1 MHLRT
6 LALTGA
12 LVIAAAASS
21 PSVGAQEQAAAPAS
35 AVAPQEAA
43 APAAQRR
50 APRPRRDVLTR
61 EELAASGTTNLYDA
75 IQRLRPQWL
84 RGGSASNFSGGG
96 QGYVVYQDNAM
107 LGGLDALRQL
117 SIEFAHE
124 LRFVDGTTAS
134 NTLPGL
140 GSQRVSGAIVVVRPR
155 GN

>member
-1 MHLRT
+1 MIVRT
-6 LALTGA
+6 LALTGS
-12 LVIAAAASS
+12 LIVAAAAVS
-21 PSVGAQEQAAAPAS
+21 PAAGAQQQPGAPSSAAA
-35 AVAPQEAA
+35 QRE
-43 APAAQRR
+43 APAPAQRR

-61 EELAASGTTNLYDA
+61 EELAESGTTNLYDA
-75 IQRLRPQWL
+75 VQRLRPQWL

-107 LGGLDALRQL
+107 LGGLDALRQI
-117 SIEFAHE
+117 SVEFAYE

-140 GSQRVSGAIVVVRPR
+140 GSRRVSGAIVVVRPR